1 MSISR
6 LYDSDQARW
15 IKEDFLHWRAYVH
28 KQYDKYITFEEFL
41 MCQLDYL
48 YKSKR
53 INTEQLKEL
62 IEAYENFLEYDCTM
76 NTSVNIHSQIVGKD
90 YIFRILDYRIDFD
103 ENKQFVEKIL
113 SEKSDLKSKSDYEVY
128 KSIPAYDEIHSYTED
143 ELFQKYIDITL
154 LHRKK
159 LGVDLYDLYTDNV
172 PNRILLER
180 NNIKKSILNNKF
192 YQGQSKLSAYQ
203 AMLYYIPITK
213 VIDDIIESD
222 DMDLNFSPWVKDKEI
237 SFRIM
242 GFNNIDIMAKSLEEL
257 ENFSDSEVTG
267 IPINRSTD
275 EQSKQLV
282 RKPKKNNKGQQ

>member
-1 MSISR
+1 MSIYR

-76 NTSVNIHSQIVGKD
+76 NTSVNTHSQIVGKD

-128 KSIPAYDEIHSYTED
+128 KYIPAYDEIHSYTED

-159 LGVDLYDLYTDNV
+159 LGVDLYDLYADKV
-172 PNRILLER
+172 PNRIILER
-180 NNIKKSILNNKF
+180 DNIKKSILNDKF
-192 YQGQSKLSAYQ
+192 YQRRSKLSVYQ
-203 AMLYYIPITK
+203 AMLYYISIPK
-213 VIDDIIESD
+213 VLDDIFASD
-222 DMDLNFSPWVKDKEI
+222 DMDLKFYPWLKDEEI
-237 SFRIM
+237 SFQLL
-242 GFNNIDIMAKSLEEL
+242 GFNNTDIAKKALEE
-257 ENFSDSEVTG
+257 NFTDSEVTG
-267 IPINRSTD
+267 IPINKLSE
-275 EQSKQLV
+275 EQTKKLV
-282 RKPKKNNKGQQ
+282 KKPKNDNKK